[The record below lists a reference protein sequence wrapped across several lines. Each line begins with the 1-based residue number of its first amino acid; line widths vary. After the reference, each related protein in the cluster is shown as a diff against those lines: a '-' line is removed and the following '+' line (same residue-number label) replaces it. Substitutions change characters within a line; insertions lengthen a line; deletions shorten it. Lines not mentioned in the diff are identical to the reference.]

1 MANIAIVSALQ
12 KQEGNM
18 AEELPH
24 PSEQLCID
32 RRRLL
37 KTSVAMTAASFAPIV
52 VPSQIAPVVSAQSI
66 STVSEPFFVKVC
78 ATTARRVIECRNR
91 LRRDAGL
98 PLLEVAKEWRRMKE
112 QDDSQKFSDAFGRF
126 AAKYSKSVWDEVLK
140 PRREA
145 LGDPNWKPKYWSE
158 GVGYQGEVF
167 RILRE
172 RFAAERTLIKRD

>member
-1 MANIAIVSALQ
+1 
-12 KQEGNM
+12 
-18 AEELPH
+18 
-24 PSEQLCID
+24 
-32 RRRLL
+32 
-37 KTSVAMTAASFAPIV
+37 MTAASFAPIV

-145 LGDPNWKPKYWSE
+145 PWRSE
-158 GVGYQGEVF
+158 LETKVLERRCRVSGRSFQNLEGAVCGGAHTNQE
-167 RILRE
+167 RLAWLESRE
-172 RFAAERTLIKRD
+172 ISLAGCPQRSRLVVA